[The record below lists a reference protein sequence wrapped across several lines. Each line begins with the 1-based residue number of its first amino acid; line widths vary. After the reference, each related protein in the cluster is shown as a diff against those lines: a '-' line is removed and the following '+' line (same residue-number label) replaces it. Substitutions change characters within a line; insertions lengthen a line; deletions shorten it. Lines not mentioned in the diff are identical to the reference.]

1 VTTSDVADRR
11 LVPVASCEV
20 LSLLATVR
28 VGRIAFSY
36 RDLPAVQLVSH
47 VIDGGDVVIRSHGQ
61 PPVISPVRAGNVV
74 LAYEADVFDTRTFA
88 GWRVT
93 VTGSAGLIRDP
104 DEIAYFQSVL
114 VSWPVGNGIGQFIRL
129 HSAFMSGYRFLGL
142 AGEPPAG

>member
-1 VTTSDVADRR
+1 MTSSDVADRR
-11 LVPVASCEV
+11 LVPVASSEV
-20 LSLLATVR
+20 LGLLTTVS

-47 VIDGGDVVIRSHGQ
+47 VVDGGDVVIRSHGQ
-61 PPVISPVRAGNVV
+61 PPVISPVRTGNVV

-104 DEIAYFQSVL
+104 DEIAHFQSVMAA
-114 VSWPVGNGIGQFIRL
+114 WPVGNGIGQFIRL
-129 HSAFMSGYRFLGL
+129 HSGFISGYRFLGPG
-142 AGEPPAG
+142 GERPAG